1 VTPSAEVIV
10 VGLGA
15 MGSAAA
21 WQLARRGRRVLG
33 LDRFSPPHTLG
44 SSHGRSRI
52 IREAYFEHPCYV
64 PLLRRAYECWAD
76 LEQASGRRLLRQTGG
91 LMAGPEDGLL
101 VAGALRSAL
110 EHGLSHEL
118 LSASDIRRRFP
129 GFAPPDDF
137 VGLLEPRAG
146 MLVPED
152 CVETALDLARH
163 HGADLRMDEP
173 VTSWRAD
180 GDGVTVESS
189 AGRYRAERLILAAGP
204 WMASLL
210 GALGRRLEVERQLF
224 HCFEPAR
231 TPELF
236 RPERCPIAVWE
247 YEHGE
252 IFATQPDVGDGVKAG
267 IHHAGEVTDP
277 EIVRRTPTPED
288 EAAMRRLVEIY
299 QPAAAGRLR
308 EARVCLYTNTP
319 DHHFLIDFHPDHPQ
333 VVLASPCSGHG
344 FKFASVVG
352 EILADLATGERS
364 PFDLTPFAFSRML

>member
-1 VTPSAEVIV
+1 VPDPEVIV

-76 LEQASGRRLLRQTGG
+76 LEQASGRRLLRMTGG
-91 LMAGPEDGLL
+91 LMAGPEDGAL
-101 VAGALRSAL
+101 VAGSRLSAL
-110 EHGLSHEL
+110 EHGLPHEM
-118 LSASDIRRRFP
+118 LSAAEIRRRFP

-137 VGLLEPRAG
+137 IGLLEPRAG

-152 CVETALDLARH
+152 CVQAALELARR
-163 HGADLRMDEP
+163 HGAELRMDEQ
-173 VTSWRAD
+173 VTAWRAD
-180 GDGVTVESS
+180 GGGVSVET
-189 AGRYRAERLILAAGP
+189 ATGRYRADRLILAAGP
-204 WMASLL
+204 WMMSLL
-210 GALGRRLEVERQLF
+210 GSLGRRLEVERQLF
-224 HCFEPAR
+224 HWFEPAR

-236 RPERCPIAVWE
+236 QPDRCPIAVWE

-267 IHHAGEVTDP
+267 IHHAGESTDP
-277 EIVRRTPTPED
+277 ETVRRQPTAED
-288 EAAMRRLVEIY
+288 EATMRRLVEIY
-299 QPAAAGRLR
+299 LPAAAGRLR

-319 DHHFLIDFHPDHPQ
+319 DHHFLIDLHPDHPQ

-364 PFDLTPFAFSRML
+364 PFDLTPFALSRML

>member
-1 VTPSAEVIV
+1 VPDAEVIV

-76 LEQASGRRLLRQTGG
+76 LERASGRRLLRQTGG
-91 LMAGPEDGLL
+91 LMAGPEGGVL
-101 VAGALRSAL
+101 VPGARRSAI
-110 EHGLSHEL
+110 EHGLPHEM
-118 LSASDIRRRFP
+118 LSASEIRRRFP

-152 CVETALDLARH
+152 CVQAALDLARLY
-163 HGADLRMDEP
+163 GAELRMDEP
-173 VTSWRAD
+173 VTDWRAD
-180 GDGVTVESS
+180 GHGVSVDTTTGSH
-189 AGRYRAERLILAAGP
+189 RAERLILAAGP
-204 WMASLL
+204 WMMSLL
-210 GALGRRLEVERQLF
+210 GPLGRRLEVERQLF
-224 HCFEPAR
+224 HWFEPAR

-236 RPERCPIAVWE
+236 RPEHCPIAVWE
-247 YEHGE
+247 YAPER

-267 IHHAGEVTDP
+267 IHHEGESTDP
-277 EIVRRTPTPED
+277 ENVRRKPTPED
-288 EAAMRRLVEIY
+288 EATMRRLVEIY
-299 QPAAAGRLR
+299 LPAAAGRLR

-319 DHHFLIDFHPDHPQ
+319 DHHFLIDRHPDHPQ